1 MPVEKRETIAVD
13 FDGVIHA
20 YSKGWHDGTI
30 YDVPIA
36 GAREAMAKLSA
47 LFYILIYSTRNY
59 DRVIDGE
66 QQENQVAEMEA
77 WLEKYHIPYDEIHTQ
92 SGKPV
97 CKLFVD
103 DNAYR
108 FEGDWETSLGEIRN
122 HVFNR

>member
-1 MPVEKRETIAVD
+1 MPVEKRETIAID

-30 YDVPIA
+30 YDIPVA
-36 GAREAMAKLSA
+36 GAREAMARLSA

-59 DRVIDGE
+59 DRMINGDH
-66 QQENQVAEMEA
+66 QENQVAEMEA
-77 WLEKYHIPYDEIHTQ
+77 WLKKHHISYDEIHTQ
-92 SGKPV
+92 PGKPM

-108 FEGDWETSLGEIRN
+108 FEGNWESSWKDVKEMV
-122 HVFNR
+122 H